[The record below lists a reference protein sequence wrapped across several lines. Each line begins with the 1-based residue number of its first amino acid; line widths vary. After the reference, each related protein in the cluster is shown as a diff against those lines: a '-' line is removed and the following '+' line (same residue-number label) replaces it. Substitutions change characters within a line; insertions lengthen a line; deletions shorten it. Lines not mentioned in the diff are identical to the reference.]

1 MNGSNNLN
9 NENNSGDSNLE
20 NNENSSNPSNSDLT
34 YLHDLSKKFARESLT
49 GDYKGKYVSNLGL
62 YNEFKSNTFD
72 LEKFLSKFR
81 SSFPS
86 TSDNAK
92 LLYKIDDYEESVK
105 ERIFDEFMSEVDKM
119 GFVLDQCRGSLF
131 NLIKTRYKV
140 NDDISLKR
148 KINTL
153 KGDYIKKLLLS
164 VDDLESYVKLNITSN
179 TKRIDN
185 NESIVNIFSKFSFS
199 SYDEMI
205 KKISSEVGKDS
216 IDDAMVDLFSINSK
230 IKSGENLDI
239 IDVENLLK
247 YGIFDNVQ
255 KRELLHL
262 FLPLVSLKFL
272 KENGIVSKDDVDRIK
287 SEKLNN
293 YGRTNKLDSI
303 DDDEILLSIKEYTIP
318 DDNIKKLIGNDAFLK
333 ALTDSFN
340 KFKDN
345 VVDELLSKVQT
356 LSALKK
362 ELLRKRKVS
371 NKFRYGKSTID
382 KMEEGNVLYLK
393 HKDKEVNSYIEFG
406 KFFED
411 GTFEGKI
418 RTLNGSYNS
427 NSSVKNEKI
436 LYKNLLEFIES
447 DDVLDAEILT
457 KEELDDNIKSGK
469 IKEINNGLGD
479 IDNLV
484 ISDYVKDLNKKI
496 ENISFGKTPEELEKD
511 DEYQKLKEL
520 KGIVDDNEN
529 YAEDDTIKE
538 ELNLFNLSKKIDEI
552 DSAGARFGI
561 KQGVSFTLESGDKHE
576 FHVYTITDV
585 DKINKKIKVITSSGT
600 VDSGSFEDFYSIFK
614 EKSFKRFTSNAN
626 LDGLPSLIGGEEWG
640 KMKVKDKKLVKD
652 KEFTNEDKEKKSEDY
667 YVCNYLVQEKKDKGK
682 ADIVLELGET
692 TYIGSN
698 QMIEVSFGKIN
709 DAGGKEVY
717 EFGKKELVTIG
728 FLENYIKLYKL
739 KPEFL
744 KKSGAGLESAI
755 DSKNKKKDF
764 IKQPKESSKLGFFNW
779 FLSNKSIAEIL
790 QGLKIGFKEFQE
802 HLKSGNEEHAAKV
815 ALATWGKF
823 LPPEVKMQLVARVE
837 SAEKKHMEEYG
848 GKLES
853 MDSWQAVKLIHDKWL
868 KYKNTESYKLEAGL
882 IFMLKKYG
890 NLYNK
895 SPLNERKGEFLWFK
909 ALSGCR
915 DDVTVHPIY
924 IEVKEKCEKESRNFT
939 EEEAVWQLIKKQCGS
954 KRHEIGNIHRR
965 ARLHKEV
972 EKYKKSGVMEEYE
985 DGKKKGGETR
995 NPVEQLNKGISEFE
1009 AGSPANGVGWLEKLI
1024 DRGTTMQNY
1033 NEIPFIL
1040 VMSGNGKTYSDTLS
1054 NQIKNTIDA
1063 NRPVLLARFM
1073 SYPADMDLAKDAMR
1087 ILARRIQEY
1096 NPSLYPTIGDD
1107 IDKLYEMTNST
1118 DKNEV
1123 EKLKACR
1130 KIYEKMNTKT
1140 GKTYG
1145 DIMTRAMYMLADG
1158 RHELGDDVNAVLL
1171 INKDKPG
1178 YENSILKQYYN
1189 KILGYSYSNEYK
1201 NDGYMSDSF
1210 LSIGTSSLGSN
1221 VTQTVL
1227 KLGTEGGYKMAKSG
1241 APFAKEVVS
1250 EIVAI
1255 KNRKYALKEHQKL
1268 HLEHYLKMIFKG
1280 LILAHPTNPERVI
1293 PLFKDP
1299 GDLAVLNNKWGIN
1312 YKDIVDAGLSETK
1325 IDDGEGNE
1333 IFDRFVDNILNDR
1346 KLDKNGIEKSVKD
1359 SVFTILEGGKS
1370 GSDDYYMKKAA

>member
-1 MNGSNNLN
+1 MNISNNLN
-9 NENNSGDSNLE
+9 NENNPGNSNLE

-34 YLHDLSKKFARESLT
+34 YLQDLSKKFARESLT
-49 GDYKGKYVSNLGL
+49 WDYKWKYVSNLGL
-62 YNEFKSNTFD
+62 YNEFKSNSFD

-92 LLYKIDDYEESVK
+92 LLYKIDDYEESLK
-105 ERIFDEFMSEVDKM
+105 EKIFDEFMSEVDKM
-119 GFVLDQCRGSLF
+119 WFVLEQCRLSLF

-153 KGDYIKKLLLS
+153 KWDYIKKLLIS
-164 VDDLESYVKLNITSN
+164 VDELESYVKLNVTSN
-179 TKRIDN
+179 IKRIDN
-185 NESIVNIFSKFSFS
+185 NESVVNIFSKFSFS
-199 SYDEMI
+199 SYSEMI
-205 KKISSEVGKDS
+205 KKIESEGWKDS
-216 IDDAMVDLFSINSK
+216 IEDVKVDLFSINSK
-230 IKSGENLDI
+230 IKSWENLDI

-247 YGIFDNVQ
+247 YWIFDDVQ
-255 KRELLHL
+255 KKELLHL

-272 KENGIVSKDDVDRIK
+272 KENWIVSKDDVDRIK

-293 YGRTNKLDSI
+293 YWRTNNFDSI
-303 DDDEILLSIKEYTIP
+303 DDDEILLSINEYTIP
-318 DDNIKKLIGNDAFLK
+318 DDNIKKLIWNDVFLK

-340 KFKDN
+340 KFKDD

-382 KMEEGNVLYLK
+382 KMEEWNVLYLK

-411 GTFEGKI
+411 WTFEWKI
-418 RTLNGSYNS
+418 RTLNWSYNS

-447 DDVLDAEILT
+447 DDILDAEILT
-457 KEELDDNIKSGK
+457 KEELDDNIKSWK
-469 IKEINNGLGD
+469 IKEINNWLWD

-484 ISDYVKDLNKKI
+484 ISDYLKDLNKKI
-496 ENISFGKTPEELEKD
+496 ENISFWKTPEELEKD
-511 DEYQKLKEL
+511 DEYKRL
-520 KGIVDDNEN
+520 KGLKDIVDDNEN
-529 YAEDDTIKE
+529 YAENDTIKE

-552 DSAGARFGI
+552 DGSWARFWI
-561 KQGVSFTLESGDKHE
+561 KQWVSFTLESWDKHE

-585 DKINKKIKVITSSGT
+585 DKINKTITVITPSWT
-600 VDSGSFEDFYSIFK
+600 VDSWSFENFYSIFK

-626 LDGLPSLIGGEEWG
+626 LDWLPSLIWWEEWW
-640 KMKVKDKKLVKD
+640 KIKVKDKKLVKD
-652 KEFTNEDKEKKSEDY
+652 KESKNEDKEKKSEDY
-667 YVCNYLVQEKKDKGK
+667 YVCNYLVQEKKDKWK
-682 ADIVLELGET
+682 ADIVLELWET

-698 QMIEVSFGKIN
+698 QMIEVTFWKIN
-709 DAGGKEVY
+709 DAGWKEVY
-717 EFGKKELVTIG
+717 EFWKKELVTIW
-728 FLENYIKLYKL
+728 FLENYIKLNKL

-744 KKSGAGLESAI
+744 KKSWAWLESAI

-764 IKQPKESSKLGFFNW
+764 IKQPKESSKIGFFNW

-790 QGLKIGFKEFQE
+790 QWLKIWFKEFQE
-802 HLKSGNEEHAAKV
+802 HLKSWNEEHAAKV

-823 LPPEVKMQLVARVE
+823 LPTEVKMQLVARVE
-837 SAEKKHMEEYG
+837 SAEKKHMESYG
-848 GKLES
+848 WKLES

-868 KYKNTESYKLEAGL
+868 KHKNTEAYKLEAWL
-882 IFMLKKYG
+882 IFMLKKYW

-895 SPLNERKGEFLWFK
+895 TPLNERKWEFLWFK
-909 ALSGCR
+909 ALSWCR

-924 IEVKEKCEKESRNFT
+924 IEVKEKCKKESRNFT
-939 EEEAVWQLIKKQCGS
+939 EEEAVWQLIKKQCWS
-954 KRHEIGNIHRR
+954 KRYEIWNIHRR
-965 ARLHKEV
+965 ARLHKEI
-972 EKYKKSGVMEEYE
+972 EKYKKSWVMEEYE
-985 DGKKKGGETR
+985 DWKKKWWETR
-995 NPVEQLNKGISEFE
+995 NPVEQLNKWISEFE
-1009 AGSPANGVGWLEKLI
+1009 AWSPANWVWWLEKLI

-1040 VMSGNGKTYSDTLS
+1040 VMSWNWKTYSDTLS

-1096 NPSLYPTIGDD
+1096 NPSLYPTIWDD

-1123 EKLKACR
+1123 QKLKECR
-1130 KIYEKMNTKT
+1130 EIYEKMNTNT
-1140 GKTYG
+1140 WKTYW

-1158 RHELGDDVNAVLL
+1158 RHELWDDVNAVLL
-1171 INKDKPG
+1171 INKDKPW
-1178 YENSILKQYYN
+1178 YENGILKQYYN
-1189 KILGYSYSNEYK
+1189 KIMGYSYSNEYK

-1210 LSIGTSSLGSN
+1210 LSIWTSSLWSN

-1227 KLGTEGGYKMAKSG
+1227 KLWTEWWYKMAKSW

-1268 HLEHYLKMIFKG
+1268 HLEHYLKMIFKW

-1299 GDLAVLNNKWGIN
+1299 WDLAVLNNKWWIN
-1312 YKDIVDAGLSETK
+1312 YKDIVDAWLSETK
-1325 IDDGEGNE
+1325 IDDWEWDE
-1333 IFDRFVDNILNDR
+1333 IFERFVDNILNDR
-1346 KLDKNGIEKSVKD
+1346 KLDKNWIEKSVKD
-1359 SVFTILEGGKS
+1359 SVFTILEWWKS
-1370 GSDDYYMKKAA
+1370 QSDDYYMKKAA